1 MKMNLSVSGTSVMLL
16 CLLHGCIDPIPQTG
30 GENNGDEA
38 GVYGPALS
46 EIAVLLSELPFSKE
60 HLEEVHD
67 AVSSSSSNGYD
78 EEYTMADLFSVPG
91 AGVGDRHLKSKSVP
105 EYDYP
110 LSELIREHLMA
121 RAMTRA
127 SGVSDAG
134 GDADGNG
141 QMADTDRVPVPDEKE
156 IAEEVD
162 KYLDILASTDIQIYW
177 PFSDRRD
184 GLDSLIITFDPENA
198 STANIGYKLA
208 FDEDGKA
215 AVHSEVTVT
224 EETACEMPVWVVNRN
239 SDDEYLTLDM
249 IRQLYP
255 GWTDGG
261 GSLVVNPAGKVT
273 AKSGGQS
280 GLRTLVLK
288 DFTMLRNY
296 DSWFA
301 GASEFFVKCGSVEN
315 FTASTE
321 AELQLYSPA
330 ITDFMIVVKRNQV
343 GIPQPF
349 NAVLVSDWTGQMENC
364 AFMIVEDDGGK
375 ETSWK
380 CTALVRIESKSYGVE
395 LDLPFKTRD
404 DIVWR
409 GSLSRRFIE
418 AYDGMPSRFGDV
430 NLTFEI
436 IGPPDAQE

>member
-1 MKMNLSVSGTSVMLL
+1 MKMNLSVFRTSVMLL
-16 CLLHGCIDPIPQTG
+16 YLLHGCIDPIPQTG
-30 GENNGDEA
+30 EGNNGDEA

-91 AGVGDRHLKSKSVP
+91 AGVGDRHLESKSVP

-134 GDADGNG
+134 GDAEGDG
-141 QMADTDRVPVPDEKE
+141 QMADTDRVPAPDEEE

-177 PFSDRRD
+177 PFSDRWD

-330 ITDFMIVVKRNQV
+330 ITDFMIVVKRSQV

-380 CTALVRIESKSYGVE
+380 CAALVRIESKSYGVE